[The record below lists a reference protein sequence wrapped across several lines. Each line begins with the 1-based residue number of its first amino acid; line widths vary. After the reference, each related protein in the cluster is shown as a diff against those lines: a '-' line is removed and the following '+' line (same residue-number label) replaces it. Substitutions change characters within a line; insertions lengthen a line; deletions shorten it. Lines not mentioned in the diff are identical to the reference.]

1 MTQTCQPV
9 HGAVAQLVEHWK
21 YYFFGCAFEYIKQT
35 LKMEKVKCPY
45 CGKEYSKKG
54 IGTHIWRVHGK
65 GKEHNPN
72 KGFENGTRVTWNK
85 GLTKETDDRV
95 KSYGETIRKT
105 IETNGNSF
113 EGKHHTKET
122 RNIISK
128 KLSKNNKG
136 GRCKWFKVEKPT
148 GEIVKV
154 QGTWEQR
161 FAKIL
166 NIIDKHWIKPSLYHK
181 VHSFNWVDDNGEKHT
196 YTPDFYSPKLN
207 KYFEVKGYWWGDDKK
222 KMEKVLEQNNINIEI
237 IQKKEL
243 EIYEKLGR

>member
-1 MTQTCQPV
+1 M
-9 HGAVAQLVEHWK
+9 
-21 YYFFGCAFEYIKQT
+21 
-35 LKMEKVKCPY
+35 
-45 CGKEYSKKG
+45 
-54 IGTHIWRVHGK
+54 
-65 GKEHNPN
+65 
-72 KGFENGTRVTWNK
+72 
-85 GLTKETDDRV
+85 
-95 KSYGETIRKT
+95 
-105 IETNGNSF
+105 
-113 EGKHHTKET
+113 
-122 RNIISK
+122 
-128 KLSKNNKG
+128 
-136 GRCKWFKVEKPT
+136 
-148 GEIVKV
+148 

-243 EIYEKLGR
+243 EIYEKLGRQRSWSVRAGLKIQRCGFDSHLPTIRWLRNQIQT